1 MKYTVRY
8 AHLSQVFVKLG
19 QALKEGG
26 GVLIAFAFYK
36 LFPRI
41 AEVIK

>member
-8 AHLSQVFVKLG
+8 AHLSQVLVNPG
-19 QALKEGG
+19 QDLKYGG

-36 LFPRI
+36 LFPGI